1 MMKILFDDQIFTGQK
16 IGGISRYFSQLFKNF
31 EESSLID
38 YRLPL
43 IYSENIYL
51 KDLKKVK
58 NYAFLEGKEFK
69 GSYRLLSF
77 LNKLNRLSSKCSLS
91 CANFDVFHPTDY
103 NPYFLE
109 YLNGKP
115 FVMTIHDMIHEMYAG
130 EFFKVDDTSIE
141 RKKLLAQ
148 KAAKIITISEN
159 TKKDIIKFYGIDD
172 SKINVIYHANSLNV
186 DFVTSISVPE
196 RFLLFVGARGRYK
209 NFNFFIKSISS
220 ILQREKNLHVIC
232 VGGSNFTSEEQSFFV
247 ETGIDDKILHYIVSD
262 SQLVY
267 LYKKAIAFVFPSLY
281 EGFGLPILEAFACGC
296 PVVATDCEVFREVG
310 QEAALYFDSRSS
322 DSILQ
327 AVAQII
333 ENKKLRTDL
342 VLKGSVREK
351 SFSWKIAAQKTFN
364 IYRSV

>member
-1 MMKILFDDQIFTGQK
+1 MIKILFDDQIFTGQK
-16 IGGISRYFSQLFKNF
+16 IGGISRYFSQLFKQF
-31 EESSLID
+31 EEGSLVD
-38 YRLPL
+38 YKLPL

-51 KDLKKVK
+51 KELQKIRSCSFLDGKK
-58 NYAFLEGKEFK
+58 FK

-77 LNKLNRLSSKCSLS
+77 LHKLNRFSSKCSLS
-91 CANFDVFHPTDY
+91 YANFDVFHPTDY
-103 NPYFLE
+103 NPYFLK

-115 FVMTIHDMIHEMYAG
+115 FVITIHDMIHEMYAG
-130 EFFKVDDTSIE
+130 KFFKVDDISIE
-141 RKKLLAQ
+141 HKKLLIQ

-172 SKINVIYHANSLNV
+172 HKINVIYHANSLNV
-186 DFVTSISVPE
+186 DLVASISVPE

-220 ILQREKNLHVIC
+220 ILQRDKNLHVIC
-232 VGGSNFTSEEQSFFV
+232 VGGSDFTSEEKSFFV
-247 ETGIDDKILHYIVSD
+247 ETGIEDKILHYIVSD

-296 PVVATDCEVFREVG
+296 PVVATDCDVFREVG
-310 QEAALYFDSRSS
+310 QEAALYFDGRSS

-327 AVAQII
+327 AVDQII
-333 ENKKLRTDL
+333 ENKKLRIDL
-342 VLKGSVREK
+342 ILNGSVREK
-351 SFSWKIAAQKTFN
+351 YFSWKIAAQKTFN